1 MNNRLNKQVNG
12 CTMGGSSFC
21 SGFMKLLVVLN
32 SYHQNIRLTLRKNR
46 KGFLDK
52 KIIANCDDIKT
63 MVS

>member
-1 MNNRLNKQVNG
+1 
-12 CTMGGSSFC
+12 MGGSSFC

-52 KIIANCDDIKT
+52 KIIANGDDIKT
-63 MVS
+63 MVW